1 MRRFSQPARTVASAA
16 LTALTVRKPRN
27 RGCTAPT
34 VYPRGLPSVL
44 LLTNALAPSVICFW

>member
-1 MRRFSQPARTVASAA
+1 MRSVSQPALAVASAA

-44 LLTNALAPSVICFW
+44 LLTSGPSVICFW